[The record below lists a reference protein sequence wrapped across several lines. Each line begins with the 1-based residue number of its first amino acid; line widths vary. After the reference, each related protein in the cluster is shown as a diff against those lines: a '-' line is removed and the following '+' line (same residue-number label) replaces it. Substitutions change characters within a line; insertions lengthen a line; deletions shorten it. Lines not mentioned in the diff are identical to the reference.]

1 MKIKKQLQKTVNK
14 LVDLSFKEDRIVE
27 AQVVRSI
34 KILKSRPRNEA
45 IQSLLEY
52 LKSLKRKE
60 REHTMYIETVVPLS
74 SVQIN
79 RMKKI
84 VEKKKKITKVRVSIN
99 TEILGG
105 FKLKVGDEVWDE
117 SIAGKILQVKEA
129 ITSS

>member
-14 LVDLSFKEDRIVE
+14 LVGLSFKEGRIVE

-60 REHTMYIETVVPLS
+60 REHIMYIETVIPLS
-74 SVQIN
+74 HTQIN
-79 RMKKI
+79 RMKKF
-84 VEKKKKITKVRVSIN
+84 VEKKKIVTKVLVRIN
-99 TEILGG
+99 AEILGG
-105 FKLKVGDEVWDE
+105 FRLKIGDEIWDE
-117 SIAGKILQVKEA
+117 SIKGKIQQVKEA
-129 ITSS
+129 ISG